1 MPRKTKR
8 VRFNVPGSKTLETVG
23 KKGVKGVS
31 TVLGFFKNMVTQKR
45 RHSRRN
51 STRRRR

>member
-1 MPRKTKR
+1 MPRKTKK

-31 TVLGFFKNMVTQKR
+31 NVFGFLKNMMTKKR
-45 RHSRRN
+45 GHSRRK
-51 STRRRR
+51 SSRRRR

>member
-31 TVLGFFKNMVTQKR
+31 TVFGFFKNMVTQKR
-45 RHSRRN
+45 RHRHRKS
-51 STRRRR
+51 SRRRR